1 MRIQNARNGHLHPS
15 FVILSSLESCFPFL
29 QEKIRVILSGEFSN
43 LHQEVSEMVF
53 EGWDVLVKVEET
65 CHCNLDLIIC

>member
-1 MRIQNARNGHLHPS
+1 MRIQNARNRHLHPS
-15 FVILSSLESCFPFL
+15 LVILSSLESCFPFF
-29 QEKIRVILSGEFSN
+29 QEEIRVILSGEFSD